1 MEKIREIFHK
11 IAQFFTSLFEITA
24 YADNQKATNDALERI
39 DAHLKALQYGQNI
52 QMGKMDA
59 VTKEIGVMK
68 EGLQVEL
75 FESLQQ
81 LHDRLQVKRWASL
94 EEKQDAK
101 RYYDQI
107 HNLGK
112 DGWSERYYK
121 EILEL
126 PESREELY
134 SRQ

>member
-1 MEKIREIFHK
+1 MEKVREIFHK

-24 YADNQKATNDALERI
+24 YTDNQKATNDALERI
-39 DAHLKALQYGQNI
+39 DAHLKALQDGQNI

-81 LHDRLQVKRWASL
+81 LHDRLQIKRWASL

>member
-24 YADNQKATNDALERI
+24 YADNQKTTNDALERI
-39 DAHLKALQYGQNI
+39 DAHLKALQNGQNI

-81 LHDRLQVKRWASL
+81 LHDRLQTKRWASL

-107 HNLGK
+107 HSLGK

>member
-1 MEKIREIFHK
+1 MEKVREIFHK

-24 YADNQKATNDALERI
+24 YTDNQKATNDALERI
-39 DAHLKALQYGQNI
+39 DAHLKALQDGQNI

-81 LHDRLQVKRWASL
+81 LHDRLQTKRWASL

>member
-1 MEKIREIFHK
+1 MEKVREIFHK

-24 YADNQKATNDALERI
+24 YADNQKATNDALDRI
-39 DAHLKALQYGQNI
+39 DANLKALQNGQNI

-59 VTKEIGVMK
+59 VTKEIGIMK

-81 LHDRLQVKRWASL
+81 LHDRLQNKRWASL

-121 EILEL
+121 EILDL

>member
-1 MEKIREIFHK
+1 MEKVREIFHK

-39 DAHLKALQYGQNI
+39 DANLKALQNGQNI

-59 VTKEIGVMK
+59 VTKEIGIMK

-81 LHDRLQVKRWASL
+81 LHDRLQNKRWASL

>member
-1 MEKIREIFHK
+1 M
-11 IAQFFTSLFEITA
+11 
-24 YADNQKATNDALERI
+24 
-39 DAHLKALQYGQNI
+39 
-52 QMGKMDA
+52 
-59 VTKEIGVMK
+59 KEIKSEVGVLK

-81 LHDRLQVKRWASL
+81 LHDRLQAKRWASV

-112 DGWSERYYK
+112 DGWSQRYYDAIIK
-121 EILEL
+121 M

-134 SRQ
+134 SKQ

>member
-1 MEKIREIFHK
+1 
-11 IAQFFTSLFEITA
+11 
-24 YADNQKATNDALERI
+24 
-39 DAHLKALQYGQNI
+39 
-52 QMGKMDA
+52 MGKMDA
-59 VTKEIGVMK
+59 VTKEIGIMK

-81 LHDRLQVKRWASL
+81 LHDRLQNKRWASL

>member
-1 MEKIREIFHK
+1 MEKVREIFHK

-39 DAHLKALQYGQNI
+39 DANLKALQNGQNI

-59 VTKEIGVMK
+59 VTKEIGIMK

-81 LHDRLQVKRWASL
+81 LHDRLQNKRWASL

-134 SRQ
+134 SKQ

>member
-1 MEKIREIFHK
+1 MEKVREIFHK

-39 DAHLKALQYGQNI
+39 DANLKALQNGQNI

-59 VTKEIGVMK
+59 VTKEIGIMK

-81 LHDRLQVKRWASL
+81 LHDRLQNKRWASL

-121 EILEL
+121 EILDL